1 MYRKNLHKNIE
12 MFISVC
18 FRSMVKEQ
26 KTSKAFQYD
35 SPPELLE
42 HDKRIKKSETVE
54 NNTT

>member
-1 MYRKNLHKNIE
+1 